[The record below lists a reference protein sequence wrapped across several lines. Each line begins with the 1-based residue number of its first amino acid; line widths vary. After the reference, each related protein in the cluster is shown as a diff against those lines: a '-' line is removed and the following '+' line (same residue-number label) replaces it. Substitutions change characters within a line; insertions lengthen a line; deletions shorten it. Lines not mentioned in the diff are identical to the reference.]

1 MRSIAAAGSKFEEKK
16 CRLDIPYAL
25 RQDADEYSFAPA
37 SPSLLRKQQDVKLFI
52 PAITDTE

>member
-1 MRSIAAAGSKFEEKK
+1 MRSIAAAGSKFEEK

-37 SPSLLRKQQDVKLFI
+37 PPGLLRKQQDVKLFI